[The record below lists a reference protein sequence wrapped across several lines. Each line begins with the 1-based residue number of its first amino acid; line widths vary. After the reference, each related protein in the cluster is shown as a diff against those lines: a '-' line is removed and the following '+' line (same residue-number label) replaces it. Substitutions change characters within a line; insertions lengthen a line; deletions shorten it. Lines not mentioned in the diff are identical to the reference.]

1 MITKGTKII
10 LKPFANYKDDPSKYQ
25 ACEFGKDRYGE
36 YLQFQCIDHNDAL
49 QGKRKS
55 VGWLYLR
62 VHTSLPL
69 DVGEQITIDEVLYVM
84 KKGNTAVVAV
94 TIKEKAVGTIEEDE
108 EDDSCGFEF

>member
-36 YLQFQCIDHNDAL
+36 YLQFQCIDYNDAMNS
-49 QGKRKS
+49 KKKS

-69 DVGEQITIDEVLYVM
+69 DVDEQITVDEVLYVM

-94 TIKEKAVGTIEEDE
+94 TIAEKAVGTIEELED
-108 EDDSCGFEF
+108 DDSCGFDF